1 MPFGLQI
8 ETTSKAVELSAV
20 GLAVWPA
27 LFLVLLLL
35 VVLISPDRGAAMERA
50 R

>member
-1 MPFGLQI
+1 MQYVLQI
-8 ETTSKAVELSAV
+8 VENGIFTASAV
-20 GLAVWPA
+20 MPVSVLAS

-35 VVLISPDRGAAMERA
+35 VVLILPGEGAAMERA